1 MQGTSKE
8 AAIVRFSPLSM
19 RMGMAGISKL
29 RADVTS
35 RECKLGDCQVTN
47 VVEFYI
53 PSTFRTPVKVTSPQ
67 GRGKLIEFRPSTK
80 KSA

>member
-1 MQGTSKE
+1 MQSAFKKD
-8 AAIVRFSPLSM
+8 AIVRFRPLSM
-19 RMGMAGISKL
+19 WMGMAGARKL
-29 RADVTS
+29 RAAMISED
-35 RECKLGDCQVTN
+35 CKLGGSQVTN

-53 PSTFRTPVKVTSPQ
+53 PTTFQKQLKVTSQQ